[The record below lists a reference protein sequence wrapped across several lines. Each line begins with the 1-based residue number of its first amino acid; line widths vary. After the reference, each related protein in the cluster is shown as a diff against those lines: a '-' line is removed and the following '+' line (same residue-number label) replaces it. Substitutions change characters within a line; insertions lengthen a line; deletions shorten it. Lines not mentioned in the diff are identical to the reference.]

1 MKAKVFKSMMMFLL
15 LVGVCL
21 STTSCSKDDDDDMM
35 SQFSSL
41 FSRTDYFI
49 DMLDTIYDSYDAF
62 GSKSKDS
69 SDGKYTVTPMGRLI
83 VVKKKASAGSV
94 LYADIESALTNHYKT
109 NSKVKD
115 VYQNNGG
122 TVTIDCRR

>member
-1 MKAKVFKSMMMFLL
+1 MVLFMAIVSL
-15 LVGVCL
+15 
-21 STTSCSKDDDDDMM
+21 TATSCSNDDDDMA

-49 DMLDTIYDSYDAF
+49 DMLDTVYEHYDAF

-83 VVKKKASAGSV
+83 VVKKKTAAGSV
-94 LYADIESALTNHYKT
+94 SYSTIETALSEHYK
-109 NSKVKD
+109 NNYKVKD

-122 TVTIDCRR
+122 TITIDCRN

>member
-1 MKAKVFKSMMMFLL
+1 MKAKVFKLIMMFLL
-15 LVGVCL
+15 LSGVCL
-21 STTSCSKDDDDDMM
+21 STSSCSKDDDDDVM

-49 DMLDTIYDSYDAF
+49 DMLDTVYEYYDVF

-69 SDGKYTVTPMGRLI
+69 SDGKYIVTPIGRLI
-83 VVKKKASAGSV
+83 IVKKKASAGSV
-94 LYADIESALTNHYKT
+94 TYEEIKVAITNHYKN
-109 NSKVKD
+109 NSKIKD

-122 TVTIDCRR
+122 TVTIDCRK